1 MSDPQA
7 TSLQLYRR
15 LLSYAFKHKIFFA
28 ISVFGFALFSASQS
42 ALIKSIELFFNHLE
56 GKETDWLKYFPEFI
70 SESMYVVPIFIVV
83 LGLSRSLGNYLGN
96 FYISLVGMNVV
107 NSLRKEVFNN
117 IIYLPQ
123 STFDKSNS
131 GDYVSLILY
140 NIDQVKASVT
150 RAVKTLFEDGLMLVG
165 LLIILFSTHWK
176 LTMVFAVAAPLLS
189 SIVYLASSYFRRVSR
204 RIQKTVGKVSHTT
217 NEAVQ
222 GIQIVKSY
230 TAEAKESDR
239 FADAADT
246 NLRYS
251 IKFERVRALQ
261 TPVMHFVITV
271 ALAVILFLIILF
283 WPQND
288 SASAVVYVM
297 AAFGLGKPVKQLS
310 MINSII
316 QRGLAASE
324 SIFEII
330 DADKEPD
337 HGQVELVDVKGQIRI
352 ENLTFSYN
360 NEQAVL
366 NDINLDIASGQT
378 IALVGHSGSGK
389 TTLASLLQRFYQV
402 APGTIYIDGHD
413 INAITLRSLRS
424 QISLVSQSPIIFD
437 TSVIGNVC
445 YGSSDYDP
453 QRLQQALKD
462 ANALEFVN
470 ELENGIETE
479 LGENGSLLSGGQRQR
494 IAIARALYKDAP
506 ILVLDEAT
514 SALDN
519 ESEQYIQIAL
529 EKLMQ
534 GRTTI
539 VIAHRLS
546 TIQNADSIVVMDQG
560 RVIEMG
566 KHHELLELDGAY
578 ARLHYTQPTSD

>member
-1 MSDPQA
+1 
-7 TSLQLYRR
+7 
-15 LLSYAFKHKIFFA
+15 
-28 ISVFGFALFSASQS
+28 
-42 ALIKSIELFFNHLE
+42 
-56 GKETDWLKYFPEFI
+56 
-70 SESMYVVPIFIVV
+70 
-83 LGLSRSLGNYLGN
+83 
-96 FYISLVGMNVV
+96 
-107 NSLRKEVFNN
+107 
-117 IIYLPQ
+117 
-123 STFDKSNS
+123 
-131 GDYVSLILY
+131 
-140 NIDQVKASVT
+140 
-150 RAVKTLFEDGLMLVG
+150 
-165 LLIILFSTHWK
+165 
-176 LTMVFAVAAPLLS
+176 
-189 SIVYLASSYFRRVSR
+189 
-204 RIQKTVGKVSHTT
+204 
-217 NEAVQ
+217 
-222 GIQIVKSY
+222 
-230 TAEAKESDR
+230 
-239 FADAADT
+239 
-246 NLRYS
+246 
-251 IKFERVRALQ
+251 
-261 TPVMHFVITV
+261 
-271 ALAVILFLIILF
+271 
-283 WPQND
+283 
-288 SASAVVYVM
+288 M

-529 EKLMQ
+529 DKLMQ